1 MINLVTGGAGF
12 LGSYLIE
19 KLLEK
24 KEKVICI
31 DNLSTGQIKN
41 ISHLFKNDLF
51 EFINH
56 DVINPIE
63 INCDRVWH
71 LACPASPIQYQ
82 KNPINTTKTSF
93 LGTYNMLGLA
103 LRNKARLFFAST
115 SEVYGDPDISPQKES
130 YKGSVNP
137 IGTRSCYDEGKRVA
151 ESLCFDYFRTHNI
164 EIRIARIFNTYGP
177 KMSQNDG
184 RVVSNFI
191 CQSLLNESITIYG
204 DGNQT
209 RSFCYVDDLINGF
222 IKVMES
228 NVTGPINL
236 GNPNE
241 ITINQLANK
250 IKSKIDEN
258 LNIVHKQLPQDDPKQ
273 RNPDITKAKEILNW
287 EPKFDLDLGLD
298 LTINYFKRVV
308 QNEKGN

>member
-31 DNLSTGQIKN
+31 DNLSTGQLEN

-56 DVINPIE
+56 DVIDPIE
-63 INCDRVWH
+63 INCDRIWH

-82 KNPINTTKTSF
+82 KNPIKTTKTSF

-151 ESLCFDYFRTHNI
+151 ESLCFDYFRTHNV

-177 KMSQNDG
+177 KMSKNDG

-241 ITINQLANK
+241 ITIYELANK
-250 IKSKIDEN
+250 IKSKIDNN
-258 LNIVHKQLPQDDPKQ
+258 LNIVHKPLPQDDPKQ

-298 LTINYFKRVV
+298 LTIKYFKSIV
-308 QNEKGN
+308 QK

>member
-31 DNLSTGQIKN
+31 DNLSTGQIEN

-63 INCDRVWH
+63 IDCDRVWH
-71 LACPASPIQYQ
+71 LACPASPIKYQ

-115 SEVYGDPDISPQKES
+115 SEVYGDPDISPQKEN

-177 KMSQNDG
+177 KMSKDDG

-191 CQSLLNESITIYG
+191 NQSLLNESITIYG

-241 ITINQLANK
+241 ITIYELANK
-250 IKSKIDEN
+250 IKSKIDNN
-258 LNIVHKQLPQDDPKQ
+258 LNIVHKPLPQDDPKQ

-298 LTINYFKRVV
+298 LTIKYFKSIV
-308 QNEKGN
+308 QK

>member
-12 LGSYLIE
+12 IGSYLIE
-19 KLLEK
+19 KLLKK

-31 DNLSTGQIKN
+31 DNLSTGQIEN
-41 ISHLFKNDLF
+41 ISHLFTNDLF
-51 EFINH
+51 KFINH

-63 INCDRVWH
+63 INCDKIWH

-82 KNPINTTKTSF
+82 KNPIKTTKTSF

-103 LRNKARLFFAST
+103 LRNKARIFFAST

-151 ESLCFDYFRTHNI
+151 ESLCFDYFRTHNL

-177 KMSQNDG
+177 RMSKNDG

-222 IKVMES
+222 IKLMES

-241 ITINQLANK
+241 ITIYKLANK
-250 IKSKIDEN
+250 IKNKIDNN
-258 LNIVHKQLPQDDPKQ
+258 LNISHKTLPQDDPKQ

-298 LTINYFKRVV
+298 LTIKYFQSIIQK
-308 QNEKGN
+308 

>member
-12 LGSYLIE
+12 LGSSLTE

-31 DNLSTGQIKN
+31 DNLSTGQIDN

-63 INCDRVWH
+63 IDCDRVWH

-151 ESLCFDYFRTHNI
+151 ESLCFDYFRTHNV

-191 CQSLLNESITIYG
+191 CQSLLNEAITIYG
-204 DGNQT
+204 EGNQT

-228 NVTGPINL
+228 NATGPINL

-241 ITINQLANK
+241 ISIYELANK
-250 IKSKIDEN
+250 IKSKIDNN
-258 LNIVHKQLPQDDPKQ
+258 LNIVHKPLPQDDPKQ

-298 LTINYFKRVV
+298 LTIKYFKSIV
-308 QNEKGN
+308 QK

>member
-12 LGSYLIE
+12 LGSYLVE

-24 KEKVICI
+24 GEKVICI
-31 DNLSTGQIKN
+31 DNLSTGKIEN
-41 ISHLFKNDLF
+41 ISNLFENDFF

-56 DVINPIE
+56 DVIDPIE
-63 INCDRVWH
+63 IHCDRVWH

-82 KNPINTTKTSF
+82 KNPIKTTKTIF
-93 LGTYNMLGLA
+93 LGTYNMLELA
-103 LRNKARLFFAST
+103 RHNKARLLFAST
-115 SEVYGDPDISPQKES
+115 SEVYGDPEISPQEES

-151 ESLCFDYFRTHNI
+151 ESLCFDYFRTHNV

-177 KMSQNDG
+177 RMAQNDG

-191 CQSLLNESITIYG
+191 CQSLLNESITIFG

-209 RSFCYVDDLINGF
+209 RSFCYVDDLINGLLE
-222 IKVMES
+222 VMES
-228 NVTGPINL
+228 NFTGPLNL

-241 ITINQLANK
+241 ISIHKLANK
-250 IKSKIDEN
+250 IKSKINNN
-258 LNIVHKQLPQDDPKQ
+258 LNTIHEPLPQDDPKK

-298 LTINYFKRVV
+298 LTIKYFKNLV
-308 QNEKGN
+308 KK

>member
-31 DNLSTGQIKN
+31 DNLSTGQIES

-63 INCDRVWH
+63 IDCDRVWH
-71 LACPASPIQYQ
+71 LACPASPIKYQ

-115 SEVYGDPDISPQKES
+115 SEVYGDPDISPQKEN

-151 ESLCFDYFRTHNI
+151 ESLCFDYFRTHNV

-177 KMSQNDG
+177 KMSKDDG

-191 CQSLLNESITIYG
+191 NQSLLNESITIYG

-241 ITINQLANK
+241 ITIYELANK
-250 IKSKIDEN
+250 IKKKIDNN
-258 LNIVHKQLPQDDPKQ
+258 LNIVHKPLPQDDPKQ

-298 LTINYFKRVV
+298 LTIKYFKSIV
-308 QNEKGN
+308 QK

>member
-19 KLLEK
+19 KLIEK

-31 DNLSTGQIKN
+31 DNLSTGQIEN

-63 INCDRVWH
+63 INCDRIWH

-93 LGTYNMLGLA
+93 LGTYNMLELA
-103 LRNKARLFFAST
+103 LRNKARIFFAST

-298 LTINYFKRVV
+298 LTIKYFKNIV
-308 QNEKGN
+308 QK

>member
-12 LGSYLIE
+12 LGSYLVE

-24 KEKVICI
+24 REKVICI
-31 DNLSTGQIKN
+31 DNLSTGQIEN

-56 DVINPIE
+56 DVIDPIE
-63 INCDRVWH
+63 INCDRIWH

-82 KNPINTTKTSF
+82 KNPIKTTKTSF

-151 ESLCFDYFRTHNI
+151 ESLCFDYFRTHNL

-177 KMSQNDG
+177 RMSKTDG

-222 IKVMES
+222 IKLMES

-241 ITINQLANK
+241 ITIYKLANK
-250 IKSKIDEN
+250 IKNKIDNN
-258 LNIVHKQLPQDDPKQ
+258 LNIIHKPLPQDDPKQ

-298 LTINYFKRVV
+298 LTIKYFQSIVK
-308 QNEKGN
+308 NEK

>member
-1 MINLVTGGAGF
+1 M
-12 LGSYLIE
+12 
-19 KLLEK
+19 
-24 KEKVICI
+24 CI
-31 DNLSTGQIKN
+31 RDR
-41 ISHLFKNDLF
+41 NDLF

-63 INCDRVWH
+63 IDCDRVWH
-71 LACPASPIQYQ
+71 LACPASPIKYQ

-151 ESLCFDYFRTHNI
+151 ESLCFDYFRTHNV

-177 KMSQNDG
+177 RMSKNDG

-204 DGNQT
+204 DGSQT

-241 ITINQLANK
+241 LTIHKLANK
-250 IKSKIDEN
+250 IKSKIDN
-258 LNIVHKQLPQDDPKQ
+258 NINIVHKPLPQDDPKQ
-273 RNPDITKAKEILNW
+273 RNPDITKAKEILKW

-298 LTINYFKRVV
+298 LTIKYFKSIV
-308 QNEKGN
+308 QK

>member
-31 DNLSTGQIKN
+31 DNLSTGQIEN

-63 INCDRVWH
+63 IDCDRVWH
-71 LACPASPIQYQ
+71 LACPASPIKYQ

-115 SEVYGDPDISPQKES
+115 SEVYGDPDISPQKEN

-151 ESLCFDYFRTHNI
+151 ESLCFDYFRTHNV

-177 KMSQNDG
+177 KMSKDDG

-191 CQSLLNESITIYG
+191 NQSLLNESITIYG

-241 ITINQLANK
+241 ITIYELANK
-250 IKSKIDEN
+250 IKSKIDNN
-258 LNIVHKQLPQDDPKQ
+258 LNIVHKPLPQDDPKQ

-287 EPKFDLDLGLD
+287 EPKYDLDLGLD
-298 LTINYFKRVV
+298 LTIKYFKSIVP
-308 QNEKGN
+308 K

>member
-31 DNLSTGQIKN
+31 DNLSTGQIES

-63 INCDRVWH
+63 IDCDRVWH
-71 LACPASPIQYQ
+71 LACPASPIKYQ

-115 SEVYGDPDISPQKES
+115 SEVYGDPDISPQKEN

-151 ESLCFDYFRTHNI
+151 ESLCFDYFRTHNV

-177 KMSQNDG
+177 KMSKDDG

-191 CQSLLNESITIYG
+191 NQSLLNESITIYG

-241 ITINQLANK
+241 ITIYELANK
-250 IKSKIDEN
+250 IKSKIDNN
-258 LNIVHKQLPQDDPKQ
+258 LNIVHKPLPQDDPKQ

-298 LTINYFKRVV
+298 LTIKYFKSIV
-308 QNEKGN
+308 QK

>member
-19 KLLEK
+19 KLIEK

-31 DNLSTGQIKN
+31 DNLSTGQIEN
-41 ISHLFKNDLF
+41 ISHLFKNELF

-63 INCDRVWH
+63 INCDRIWH

-151 ESLCFDYFRTHNI
+151 ESLCFDYFRTHNV

-177 KMSQNDG
+177 KMSKNDG

-191 CQSLLNESITIYG
+191 CQSLLSESITIYG

-228 NVTGPINL
+228 NVSGPINL

-241 ITINQLANK
+241 ITIYELANK
-250 IKSKIDEN
+250 IKSKIDN
-258 LNIVHKQLPQDDPKQ
+258 KLNIVHKPLPQDDPKQ

-287 EPKFDLDLGLD
+287 EPKYDLDLGLD
-298 LTINYFKRVV
+298 LTIKYFKSIV
-308 QNEKGN
+308 QK